1 MILNCKLTNKQN
13 SKYFDFWLITN
24 GKVIP
29 LSHLPSN
36 NWQRRNWQILKRK
49 LQAEAIYQRPTRLKT
64 SKENR
69 ITGFRLSVVIIKT
82 PHTVKFTCTACQYGA
97 ASATGTV
104 ATEHPGPRKTILCG
118 RVSIIV
124 SIALIPDPLSH
135 LSNGSKK
142 MTDKY

>member
-1 MILNCKLTNKQN
+1 MVDYKWQSDPCKSFAVKQLTETK
-13 SKYFDFWLITN
+13 
-24 GKVIP
+24 
-29 LSHLPSN
+29 LPN
-36 NWQRRNWQILKRK
+36 FKRK
-49 LQAEAIYQRPTRLKT
+49 LQAEAIYQRPTRLQT

-69 ITGFRLSVVIIKT
+69 ITGSRLSVVIIKT

-118 RVSIIV
+118 GVSIIV
-124 SIALIPDPLSH
+124 SIALIPEPLSH